1 MNVQD
6 LIDILNKLPPHQYID
21 VRDHSGLTVGEIDKV
36 DYANNGAFGGAPT
49 VAIFF
54 TETKK
59 WAMHKP
65 STAIE

>member
-21 VRDHSGLTVGEIDKV
+21 VRDHAGLTIGEIDKV

-54 TETKK
+54 TEVKK
-59 WAMHKP
+59 
-65 STAIE
+65 